1 MTDVSPAPHE
11 VDFHFDPMCPFA
23 YQTSVWIR
31 EVRRQNDLQI
41 NWKFFSLEEVN
52 LRDDQKHPWERDWS
66 YGWSLMRIGAWL
78 RRQDPKLLDAWYE
91 RIGRELH
98 VNGGQPHNPEVA
110 RRLLGEI
117 GAPESA
123 LDDALADPST
133 HDDVRR
139 EHQRVIDSGGFGVPT
154 LFFGEQ
160 VLFGPVLI
168 DPPTGADALRL
179 WDLTT
184 GWLQFPHVFE
194 LQRPKSPDDQKQIR
208 HTLEPYLAGRDWIS
222 INRGQEI
229 TFEEQ
234 G

>member
-1 MTDVSPAPHE
+1 M
-11 VDFHFDPMCPFA
+11 
-23 YQTSVWIR
+23 
-31 EVRRQNDLQI
+31 
-41 NWKFFSLEEVN
+41 
-52 LRDDQKHPWERDWS
+52 
-66 YGWSLMRIGAWL
+66 
-78 RRQDPKLLDAWYE
+78 
-91 RIGRELH
+91 
-98 VNGGQPHNPEVA
+98 
-110 RRLLGEI
+110 
-117 GAPESA
+117 
-123 LDDALADPST
+123 
-133 HDDVRR
+133 
-139 EHQRVIDSGGFGVPT
+139 
-154 LFFGEQ
+154 
-160 VLFGPVLI
+160 LFGPVLI